1 MLVQW
6 NFKFFI
12 EWPTFWLKKRA
23 LKTLC
28 LIWMHVRKL
37 VCRQSHDDWDKM
49 TKRLISHM
57 ICVYIEGKKW
67 ATHASMWF
75 WAFRL
80 KKKIHFMCSFCSLD
94 KRKIEHGWS
103 FWRNKKI
110 RCKQSGFYYVRSH
123 CWGASCCCF
132 SWSHFDHFIGK
143 NGFTSWP
150 WWELSHMVCRS
161 KSYFSAFIHSFICP
175 IFQWLFHGIKR
186 FPQIFLFSSKMK
198 FMYPNINYYFGNV
211 WKIP

>member
-1 MLVQW
+1 MTPKRHFEINWPLVQW

-80 KKKIHFMCSFCSLD
+80 KKKIHFMCNFCSLD

-150 WWELSHMVCRS
+150 WWELVLTASTCS
-161 KSYFSAFIHSFICP
+161 LEYSLASISF
-175 IFQWLFHGIKR
+175 
-186 FPQIFLFSSKMK
+186 
-198 FMYPNINYYFGNV
+198 
-211 WKIP
+211 